1 MKKRQGKSKSGSR
14 KVGERYAVE
23 EQATR
28 VFYAGLQKAIDGV
41 DWRTVELPKL
51 RDRKRS

>member
-1 MKKRQGKSKSGSR
+1 MKKKQRKSKSGSR
-14 KVGERYAVE
+14 KVGQRNAVE

-28 VFYAGLQKAIDGV
+28 VFYVELQNAINEV
-41 DWRTVELPKL
+41 DWRTVELPEL